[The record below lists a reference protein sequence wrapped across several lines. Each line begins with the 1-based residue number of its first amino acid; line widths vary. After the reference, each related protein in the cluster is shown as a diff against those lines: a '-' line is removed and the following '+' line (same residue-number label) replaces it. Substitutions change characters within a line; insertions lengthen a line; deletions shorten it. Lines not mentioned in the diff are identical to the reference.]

1 MALTPEEL
9 KAIREQSVPYSAAAA
24 KPAVEGEEPPA
35 GLTMYPTAEEK
46 RQAVQLGAT
55 QGATKS
61 AGIMTG
67 AMLGLRAGTAVA
79 PVLGPYA
86 PIAPVAGTLLGTA
99 VGMLGTE
106 QLDKL
111 LFDDLIA
118 AQRPEVAP
126 YREGGKTFGESIA
139 AAPALFAIPQMT
151 GNRVSRFISAMGE
164 NVRKT
169 PVTFLASEI
178 PAAGAAGVAGGLMYN
193 KDPEAKAGRFAS
205 EVTAGLL
212 TPTRMLGQAV
222 GGTYDFLK
230 NLGYTSA
237 SGRAM
242 LAQNTAAEQLQRILT
257 ESGEDIPKLIRLLE
271 KDLPRSV
278 TSPTAAQKTGSAVM
292 TEMERALGNLNVKFA
307 ADTQA
312 QGKDA
317 LRAYTL
323 LAERLKNVG
332 TPEALTQAAQLR
344 ANLFDQMLNAR
355 LATADANAAQKIVKI
370 QKDTPQARAEIGEI
384 VKGETSLA
392 LKNAREVETMLWDEA
407 IRAVTKP
414 SQRVTY
420 RDVPMEG
427 FKAQEIFD
435 RTGRWPTVR
444 IPSTQVDFPGVKPEN
459 TYRTFLSRAAD
470 TETAT
475 FDTTFP
481 KLVQDILRD
490 IGPTKNL
497 KGAANSWK
505 YAQASA
511 RISDVEPELTM
522 LPGSYQLPE
531 DAVVDVKK
539 LINYRSSLLKE
550 ARKAAGNNNADEANL
565 YSTLADAM
573 LDDIS
578 KLKAPEFDAARDFSR
593 ALNNTFTRTFAKTAT
608 YQADV
613 ARTGAERLPA
623 EILVSRA
630 FGRNADVTAQRMS
643 DIEDAVRFARTRYDD
658 AVAKFGPKSD
668 QARML
673 KPLADLADQSV
684 VSIQDAQSRIL
695 RLAAAD
701 TIDPITGRV
710 NPKQL
715 QTFVSQ
721 NKTMLDKVGLTND
734 LTDAVKAELA
744 LKQVAAENS
753 VLNKTLRGQ
762 TAFAKVLKGGENP
775 TNAITDVLNGR
786 SPAMGMDHIMQLAK
800 AGGPDAVNGLKS
812 TLMDYAFTKAGGIDN
827 FDPKAFRAALFTP
840 LGPNKPSLVTLMRQQ
855 GLMDFGEVRA
865 INEIIRP
872 MLRIEDA
879 LANKQSIEGI
889 VTTGGAVTDLALR
902 IIGSKLGASAAGHTG
917 PGTLV
922 AAAAGSKAMRDI
934 FDKMPAGMT
943 RALMEDA
950 MRDPALMALL
960 LKKPTSA
967 QSANDISR
975 SIVGRLVS
983 SGVLPASMINY
994 VEQQPE
1000 QTAPRQP
1007 TAAEMLQRM
1016 PPAPPTRG
1024 VPVVPAAPASAPA
1037 GGKAP
1042 SAAGKTSMG
1051 PANQKMYEALFP
1063 QDTISSLMAMQPSQG

>member
-24 KPAVEGEEPPA
+24 KPAAEGEEPPA

-86 PIAPVAGTLLGTA
+86 PIAPVAGTLLGA
-99 VGMLGTE
+99 GVGMLGTE

-151 GNRVSRFISAMGE
+151 GTRVSRFISAIGE
-164 NVRKT
+164 SARKT
-169 PVTFLASEI
+169 PMTFLASEV
-178 PAAGAAGVAGGLMYN
+178 PAAGAAGVAGGTMYELA
-193 KDPEAKAGRFAS
+193 PEARGARATA
-205 EVTAGLL
+205 EITAGLL
-212 TPTRMLGQAV
+212 TPTRVLAQAV
-222 GGTYDFLK
+222 TGTYDFLK
-230 NLGYTSA
+230 NAGYMSTA
-237 SGRAM
+237 GRSM
-242 LAQNTAAEQLQRILT
+242 MAQNAAAEQLQKILA

-344 ANLFDQMLNAR
+344 SNLFDQMLNAR

-370 QKDTPQARAEIGEI
+370 QRDTPQARAEIGEI
-384 VKGETSLA
+384 VKAETSLA
-392 LKNAREVETMLWDEA
+392 LKNARDVEKMLWDEA
-407 IRAVTKP
+407 MLAVTKP
-414 SQRVTY
+414 AQRTTY
-420 RDVPMEG
+420 TDVKMEG
-427 FKAQEIFD
+427 ARAQEIFD

-444 IPSTQVDFPGVKPEN
+444 IPNTQVDFPGVVPEK
-459 TYRTFLSRAAD
+459 TYLTFLNRAA
-470 TETAT
+470 EAEPAT
-475 FDTTFP
+475 FNTAIP
-481 KLVQDILRD
+481 QLVQDIIKDL
-490 IGPTKNL
+490 GPKNL
-497 KGAANSWK
+497 RGAANSWK
-505 YAQASA
+505 YLKASS
-511 RISDVEPELTM
+511 RVNEVEPQM
-522 LPGSYQLPE
+522 GMMPGSFQLSEEP
-531 DAVVDVKK
+531 VNVQK

-550 ARKAAGNNNADEANL
+550 ARTAAGNNRPDEASL
-565 YSTLADAM
+565 YSNLAEAM

-578 KLKAPEFDAARDFSR
+578 KLKNPEFDAARDFSR
-593 ALNNTFTRTFAKTAT
+593 ALNDTFTRTFAKTAT

-623 EILVSRA
+623 EILVTRA
-630 FGRNADVTAQRMS
+630 FGRNADVTAQRMTE
-643 DIEDAVRFARTRYDD
+643 IEDAVRFMRTQYDD
-658 AVAKFGPKSD
+658 AVAKFGAKSD

-673 KPLADLADQSV
+673 KPLADIADQSV

-715 QTFVSQ
+715 QTFVNQ

-734 LTDAVKAELA
+734 LADAVKAELA

-775 TNAITDVLNGR
+775 TNAVIDVLNGR

-1000 QTAPRQP
+1000 QRAPRQP

-1024 VPVVPAAPASAPA
+1024 VPVAPAAPASAPA
-1037 GGKAP
+1037 AGKPP

-1051 PANQKMYEALFP
+1051 PASPQMYEALFP